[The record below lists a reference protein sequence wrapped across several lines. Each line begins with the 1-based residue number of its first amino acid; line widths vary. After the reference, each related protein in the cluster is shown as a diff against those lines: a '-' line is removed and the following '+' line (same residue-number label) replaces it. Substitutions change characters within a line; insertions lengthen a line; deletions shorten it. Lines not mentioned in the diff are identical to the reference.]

1 MPFRWCACPIPISS
15 FTDGSVVI
23 RNAVQWAVENGVT
36 KGMTATNFGP
46 YLTATRGQ
54 IVCFIYRWFAK

>member
-1 MPFRWCACPIPISS
+1 MCGISS
-15 FTDGSVVI
+15 SLAALPQAYTLTF
-23 RNAVQWAVENGVT
+23 AVNGVT

-46 YLTATRGQ
+46 YLTAIRGQ